1 MPKDGDTVHAYCP
14 KVDKVVPKV
23 YHKGFWRS
31 FWLCTG
37 CFKKTSVP
45 HSDWCIMSI
54 RRIDTKEYYNAET
67 EEHSRSTSEIHPASF
82 KAYCNIRDCMCKF
95 ILVAS
100 NISGH
105 QYRGTACDRAC
116 PRTRK

>member
-1 MPKDGDTVHAYCP
+1 
-14 KVDKVVPKV
+14 
-23 YHKGFWRS
+23 
-31 FWLCTG
+31 
-37 CFKKTSVP
+37 
-45 HSDWCIMSI
+45 MSI